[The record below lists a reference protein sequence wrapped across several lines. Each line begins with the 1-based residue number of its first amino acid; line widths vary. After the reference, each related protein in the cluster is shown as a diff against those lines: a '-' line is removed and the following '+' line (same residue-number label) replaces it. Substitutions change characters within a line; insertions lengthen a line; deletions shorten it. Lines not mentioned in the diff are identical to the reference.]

1 MQDKK
6 NEREKENTKDSSC
19 WFQSRK
25 TVHISWAPPP
35 TLRIGAETVQWLN
48 RFHPGDLCPRS
59 LSSGCPQRHLLSSYW
74 EWCSHGWTK
83 SSELGLVEACIKSL
97 FFSHSLFPRVPFAD
111 EESTAQLVPLCVSY
125 SNDCLPAT
133 PKRYCSYPLLVLTH
147 FCVCFS
153 NFLYSMAGEQLQPV
167 DQGCFRKQAKP
178 VIHVYCLWLP
188 SQHRTDLQPTV
199 SHSLNYLLFDP
210 LPKTK
215 VSKPNSGSLS
225 ALSWFFAPSW
235 PEEALGEERMQGS
248 VLREYKSK

>member
-97 FFSHSLFPRVPFAD
+97 FFYHSLFPRVPFAD

-133 PKRYCSYPLLVLTH
+133 PKRYCSYPLPFWPISVFVSVTFYIPWQGSNCSLWTKAVLVNKQ
-147 FCVCFS
+147 S
-153 NFLYSMAGEQLQPV
+153 QLPM
-167 DQGCFRKQAKP
+167 
-178 VIHVYCLWLP
+178 Y
-188 SQHRTDLQPTV
+188 TV
-199 SHSLNYLLFDP
+199 SGCLHSTEQTCSPQCLI
-210 LPKTK
+210 
-215 VSKPNSGSLS
+215 
-225 ALSWFFAPSW
+225 A
-235 PEEALGEERMQGS
+235 
-248 VLREYKSK
+248 